1 MPLVTAIFCGILRAF
16 RGELSLAPRFRP
28 IVQCA
33 SVVAFVAVAL
43 GAFPANAQSDP
54 FAQPGGISKPSA
66 PIILH
71 GSDYVAVPDAEYRN
85 FTIKWTRPAN
95 SGGGRIL
102 EYRITRSKAA
112 LSLGQDPARCD
123 LLSES
128 VLPYVADS
136 FEAFI
141 GPDVFEFTDDTNIPH
156 RNCVRWHISA
166 RSAAGWG
173 PAAATNPLLTRAGS
187 TDRCGTGTSAPPVP
201 IGITSGDSRF
211 VTCPSIG
218 DLEASDWC
226 KRGGGTLLWNK
237 TAEEAG
243 AKDREFWLICE
254 FPYSFGCDGRYNKRY
269 DSARNVTACGL
280 SRDVRERSYCGSYS
294 NYNLR
299 HRECICARLTEVESV
314 TKYSATPPNIAGEQ
328 KCGCDANL
336 VANPIAG
343 IDTGTCRCPEGKIY
357 YPDTHACALEVG
369 KNFDINPIGGEKTV
383 ENGVVKINHTRS
395 VSFVLTIMIPTAV
408 FENHPGWITV
418 QVGDATTSLCTG
430 RFFQLNV
437 SGTKRIFRATCEAQ
451 IRVGKHDI
459 AAKFRISEHDFLAPL
474 KIHVGTDR
482 QGECERKNPAVN
494 PVGGRYEPGDGTC
507 ELDREAFY
515 KTLGDP
521 AQGNV
526 PRCFT
531 SIDHIDV
538 TTNCAQ
544 HYAELRAAG
553 CNPPETLHKQGS
565 ANHLPSVNPLSD
577 YSCVCADTGEA
588 TRADG
593 SCYSDQEKALIAEVK
608 KPSPNL
614 ATVRALLA
622 HSDVN
627 PNLSDGGVPLLAI
640 AATLLHAEVVSVMI
654 TAGADVSVKFGIISQ
669 LNSQGRPLF
678 VPMLLAQLA
687 RSDNPLSANR
697 RFVETFVH
705 FGDAAGDKF
714 NWGRVD
720 LSTENTPVR
729 NIILSYM
736 AGRHTSNLQFASHSP
751 EDLAQNPFLERV
763 GWYMQ
768 DRGGVCTTNSPEYS
782 ADSPVCAGRPACSA
796 TSSGIYSCSKCA
808 GYPLYS
814 EGAGAC
820 VASCDP
826 VKERAAAG
834 WPDQLC
840 ECADGYIRIDG
851 SCAKDLRP
859 EQAPFLNAALVGSP
873 GAPTVELSWQA
884 PVNEGP
890 PLTRYEF
897 RHGFANPGANA
908 PNCDEADFGSQL
920 DSPSTAFSGI
930 LEGRTRARQ
939 SVVNY
944 YGQCAVYRIA
954 GVNALGV
961 GAQRESVRLYIQHP
975 PGGVGAVRAAA
986 LPNSRISLSWN
997 AVSEANRLGA
1007 VISGYEV
1014 LRKTDDGNFV
1024 SVGFAPRLS
1033 YVDNYPPLGAM
1044 VRYQVRAQSSAG
1056 AGALSGET
1064 SAILVP
1070 GERIDYNAALVAELK
1085 RASPLLATVQ
1095 LYLFSGADANVTIN
1109 GAPALLSAAERGR
1122 ADLVRA
1128 LVAAGADVNARHPNV
1143 FDRNLAHLTANN
1155 NRDRGA
1161 LRLGWE
1167 TARDVLFAFGSAL
1180 AQRGASFDW
1189 NARDGRGQRPLEYF
1203 DANYGLASMVDKAI
1217 IERMSNYM
1225 IALGATCREAEKAEH
1240 EFPKLCE
1247 GSPGPGAPE
1256 TFSAELGGALRT
1268 SVTLSWSA
1276 PFENDSPITGY
1287 KFWRISGAPAAGE
1300 SDCADYQF
1308 PPITPTTP
1316 TLSIPG
1322 VLASAR
1328 TAVDDLGAAGYG
1340 LCHRYGIA
1348 AIDENGEGARA
1359 ESAGFYAQFKPTTL
1373 APPRVAVG
1381 LDRVPVVSWDRLTN
1395 LQTERRGAVITEYEL
1410 QRRTGPAG
1418 TWAKLS
1424 DVSHAESSYRDVN
1437 VTAGRSYYYRIRTQS
1452 SAGPGDYS
1460 ASSAEAMIP
1469 SSGGCPIGQLDADPG
1484 LNNNCQVIGTSCDSQ
1499 TERFYNRYWREENGR
1514 AECGC
1519 LDGYENLDISG
1530 SRYCAQSGEPGEP
1543 QPGDS
1548 ENPVMIE
1555 TVIEACAHASAGYS
1569 VQRSDVIAFGSGD
1582 LLGYQQSCNI
1592 HTRRVNPQG
1601 LKENPKTECVLATQQ
1616 FDNDARRSS
1625 DTGLLDA
1632 LFCHE
1637 VFPELEGTQASVG
1650 VFPPGHDA
1658 DNPYVYGECPPGQNL
1673 DRDLNRCLK
1682 NCDSGPSTNL
1692 GRGEVSGLELMQG
1705 SSVEEDSCACP
1716 AGEVLDGTACV
1727 SACPVGEREITD
1739 GDGMTSCLDE
1749 ENVSNAPDHCGL
1761 ASGEGVRIVGTYAD
1775 GNLAVLCPVDRDINS
1790 LDSETVYTSKLCWL
1804 SASPGYKA
1812 ALPSPTDPNH
1822 VPSCEDLAEESETP
1836 GADPSL
1842 PTDFGTEDD
1851 PITFGDCPE
1860 GKSSPEGETG
1870 ADCECANDNEIEQGR
1885 YCFNPEGRVTPPNA
1899 DKDALRELCEDAFR
1913 GKAEDAGN
1921 GQTVCSEVDAN
1932 DTFCIFGSADAFPC
1946 EGLLRHVR
1954 NCNFAGRPERSGR
1967 RALNPFFCGRFCEL
1981 GYAAGDECVFTS
1993 LEFQRAHGETAES
2006 LLTTLTVA
2014 AGYADAQL
2022 YTVNLARTIPGLRP
2036 LFSVELPQLYSVQQS
2051 GVLWSL
2057 AANAGEA
2064 RSSLAVIRIS
2074 HPEDERVYFP
2084 ARARLEWVDAPKYA
2098 TLTYGKDDETL
2109 TSPYVIPRKTEGSAH
2124 SLLTDSGGR
2133 GEYTLR
2139 KIFDSQGTEEESTQN
2154 AARKRFTISSGS
2166 GFVTF
2171 GENPL
2176 SRVDRYELEVHFTHP
2191 DMLGTLILRIPV
2203 EVTN

>member
-1 MPLVTAIFCGILRAF
+1 MR
-16 RGELSLAPRFRP
+16 
-28 IVQCA
+28 
-33 SVVAFVAVAL
+33 
-43 GAFPANAQSDP
+43 
-54 FAQPGGISKPSA
+54 
-66 PIILH
+66 
-71 GSDYVAVPDAEYRN
+71 
-85 FTIKWTRPAN
+85 
-95 SGGGRIL
+95 
-102 EYRITRSKAA
+102 
-112 LSLGQDPARCD
+112 
-123 LLSES
+123 
-128 VLPYVADS
+128 
-136 FEAFI
+136 
-141 GPDVFEFTDDTNIPH
+141 
-156 RNCVRWHISA
+156 
-166 RSAAGWG
+166 
-173 PAAATNPLLTRAGS
+173 
-187 TDRCGTGTSAPPVP
+187 
-201 IGITSGDSRF
+201 
-211 VTCPSIG
+211 
-218 DLEASDWC
+218 
-226 KRGGGTLLWNK
+226 
-237 TAEEAG
+237 TAEEGRSRKTPNFGLSA
-243 AKDREFWLICE
+243 
-254 FPYSFGCDGRYNKRY
+254 SFHTSYTCDGRYPFRY

-280 SRDVRERSYCGSYS
+280 SRNVRERSYCGSYS

-299 HRECICARLTEVESV
+299 HRECICARLTEVASV
-314 TKYSATPPNIAGEQ
+314 TKYGDTPPNIAGEQ
-328 KCGCDANL
+328 ACGCEPSV

-343 IDTGTCRCPEGKIY
+343 IDTTRTCRCPAGKIY

-395 VSFVLTIMIPTAV
+395 VTFVLTITIPTAF
-408 FENHPGWITV
+408 FESHPGWITV

-430 RFFQLNV
+430 RFFQLNP

-459 AAKFRISEHDFLAPL
+459 AAKFRINGHDFLAPL
-474 KIHVGTDR
+474 KVHVGTDR

-565 ANHLPSVNPLSD
+565 ANHLPSVNDLSD

-608 KPSPNL
+608 KVSPSPNL

-622 HSDVN
+622 HSDVS

-654 TAGADVSVKFGIISQ
+654 TAGADVSVKFGVAAGN
-669 LNSQGRPLF
+669 LAVGDTPVF

-687 RSDNPLSANR
+687 ASDKPLSANR

-714 NWGRVD
+714 NWGHAD
-720 LSTENTPVR
+720 SSTQTFPVR
-729 NIILSYM
+729 NIILAYM
-736 AGRHTSNLQFASHSP
+736 AQRHTNNLRFASHSP
-751 EDLAQNPFLERV
+751 EDLAQNPFLERA

-768 DRGGVCTTNSPEYS
+768 DRGGVCRTDSSNYS

-840 ECADGYIRIDG
+840 ECADGYRRIEG

-859 EQAPFLNAALVGSP
+859 EQAPFLNAALAGSP

-930 LEGRTRARQ
+930 LEGRTQARQ

-975 PGGVGAVRAAA
+975 PGGVGAVRAAS

-997 AVSEANRLGA
+997 AVSDANRLGA

-1014 LRKTDDGNFV
+1014 LRKTDNGNFV
-1024 SVGFAPRLS
+1024 SVGFAPQLS

-1143 FDRNLAHLTANN
+1143 FDRNVAHMMANN
-1155 NRDRGA
+1155 NRDGGA

-1167 TARDVLFAFGSAL
+1167 TARDVLFAFGGAL

-1189 NARDGRGQRPLEYF
+1189 NAGDRRVRRPLEYF
-1203 DANYGLASMVDKAI
+1203 DANYTRASMEDKAI

-1240 EFPKLCE
+1240 DFPKLCE

-1276 PFENDSPITGY
+1276 PSENGSPITGY

-1322 VLASAR
+1322 VLANAL

-1348 AIDENGEGARA
+1348 AINENGEGAIA
-1359 ESAGFYAQFKPTTL
+1359 ESAGFYAQFEPITL

-1381 LDRVPVVSWDRLTN
+1381 SDRVPVVSWDRLRN

-1410 QRRTGPAG
+1410 QRRIGVNG
-1418 TWAKLS
+1418 TWA
-1424 DVSHAESSYRDVN
+1424 DVPGKISHAESSYRDEN
-1437 VTAGRSYYYRIRTQS
+1437 VTAGSSYYYRIRTRS

-1460 ASSAEAMIP
+1460 DSSAVAMIP
-1469 SSGGCPIGQLDADPG
+1469 SSGTCPIGQLDAGVND
-1484 LNNNCQVIGTSCDSQ
+1484 CQEIGTSCDSG
-1499 TERFYNRYWREENGR
+1499 TERYYNRYWQDDNGR
-1514 AECGC
+1514 AECRC
-1519 LDGYENLDISG
+1519 LDGYENLEISG

-1543 QPGDS
+1543 QPGES

-1569 VQRSDVIAFGSGD
+1569 VIRGNVIERGFGRV
-1582 LLGYQQSCNI
+1582 LGYQQSCSI
-1592 HTRRVNPQG
+1592 HTRRVTPQG
-1601 LKENPKTECVLATQQ
+1601 LEENPKTECVLATQQ
-1616 FDNDARRSS
+1616 FDNDVRRSL
-1625 DTGLLDA
+1625 DTGLLTV

-1650 VFPPGHDA
+1650 VFPPGYDA

-1673 DRDLNRCLK
+1673 DRGLNRCLK
-1682 NCDSGPSTNL
+1682 DCASGPSANL

-1705 SSVEEDSCACP
+1705 SSVEEDRCACP

-1727 SACPVGEREITD
+1727 SACPAGEREITD
-1739 GDGMTSCLDE
+1739 GDGLKSCLDD
-1749 ENVSNAPDHCGL
+1749 ENVSNSMDQCGL
-1761 ASGEGVRIVGTYAD
+1761 ASGEGVRIVGSYAA
-1775 GNLAVLCPVDRDINS
+1775 GNLAVLCPVDRDINA
-1790 LDSETVYTSKLCWL
+1790 LDSETVYTSGLCWL

-1822 VPSCEDLAEESETP
+1822 IPSCEDLAEESETP
-1836 GADPSL
+1836 GAEPSL
-1842 PTDFGTEDD
+1842 PTNFGTGNE
-1851 PITFGDCPE
+1851 PITFGTCPE
-1860 GKSSPEGETG
+1860 GKNFPEGETG
-1870 ADCECANDNEIEQGR
+1870 ADCECANDNEIEQGS
-1885 YCFNPEGRVTPPNA
+1885 YCFNPEGEVTPPDA
-1899 DKDALRELCEDAFR
+1899 DEDALRELCENAFR

-1921 GQTVCSEVDAN
+1921 GQIVCSEVDAN
-1932 DTFCIFGSADAFPC
+1932 DTFCIMGSSDAFPC
-1946 EGLLRHVR
+1946 EGLFRHVLD
-1954 NCNFAGRPERSGR
+1954 CNFTKRPEQKGR
-1967 RALNPFFCGRFCEL
+1967 VALNPFFCGKYCEL

-1993 LEFQRAHGETAES
+1993 SEFQLAYGGTAES
-2006 LLTTLTVA
+2006 LRATLTVA
-2014 AGYADAQL
+2014 AGYAGAL
-2022 YTVNLARTIPGLRP
+2022 FTVNLTPTIPGLPSP
-2036 LFSVELPQLYSVQQS
+2036 LFSVDLPHLYSVQQS
-2051 GVLWSL
+2051 GVLS
-2057 AANAGEA
+2057 ARPANTGEA

-2074 HPEDERVYFP
+2074 HPEDDRVYFS
-2084 ARARLEWVDAPKYA
+2084 ARARLKWVDAPKYA
-2098 TLTYGKDDETL
+2098 TLTHRGSDETL
-2109 TSPYVIPRKTEGSAH
+2109 TNPYVIPQQSQQSAGEIVH
-2124 SLLTDSGGR
+2124 DLLKDVSGDGVYQLGRIFNAQDKEAVRRELSERYYSVRDSGYISLGNSK
-2133 GEYTLR
+2133 L
-2139 KIFDSQGTEEESTQN
+2139 ST
-2154 AARKRFTISSGS
+2154 GS
-2166 GFVTF
+2166 
-2171 GENPL
+2171 
-2176 SRVDRYELEVHFTHP
+2176 YELEVLFTHP
-2191 DMLGTLILRIPV
+2191 DIVGGIYGRLELRIPV